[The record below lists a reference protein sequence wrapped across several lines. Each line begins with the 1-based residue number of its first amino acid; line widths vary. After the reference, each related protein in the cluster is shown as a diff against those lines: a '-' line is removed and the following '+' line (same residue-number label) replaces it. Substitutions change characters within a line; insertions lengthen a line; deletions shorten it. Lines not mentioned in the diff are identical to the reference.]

1 MLRVIRALRQIQC
14 ERATLRALPAEK
26 LDTANLRRPIDAREE
41 LARLREEHS
50 PERNSLDPKIRLSK
64 SRTKRR
70 YGTYLANGG

>member
-1 MLRVIRALRQIQC
+1 MLQVIRALRQIQC
-14 ERATLRALPAEK
+14 ERATLRGLPTAT
-26 LDTANLRRPIDAREE
+26 LDPANLRRPVDAGEE

-50 PERNSLDPKIRLSK
+50 PERNSLDPKIRLSN